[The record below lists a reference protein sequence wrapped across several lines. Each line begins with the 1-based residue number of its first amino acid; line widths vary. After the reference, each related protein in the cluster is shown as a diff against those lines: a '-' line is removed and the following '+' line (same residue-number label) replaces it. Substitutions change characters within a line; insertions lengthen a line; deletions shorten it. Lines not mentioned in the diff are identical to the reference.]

1 MTSASPKLVLC
12 RAFGLTADPSRDEGN
27 GPYSLDGC
35 GWRGGCCRALNH
47 YRYASHFSAPQFKQL
62 SPRVSTCIWWFS
74 CLITVTMAGANLM
87 VNCWG
92 PVLGAKVVSYRT
104 ALILGVICQSAG
116 ALAFGAEK
124 YTVFGDLLQ
133 QWTKLEP
140 YPRLTAYSL
149 MWIVAVPVVWQVLA
163 VWQAVPVPAY
173 LGTGWSDCII
183 LVHAGCSYL
192 HPNLHCA
199 GKHMPVLALLLL
211 HS

>member
-1 MTSASPKLVLC
+1 
-12 RAFGLTADPSRDEGN
+12 
-27 GPYSLDGC
+27 
-35 GWRGGCCRALNH
+35 
-47 YRYASHFSAPQFKQL
+47 
-62 SPRVSTCIWWFS
+62 
-74 CLITVTMAGANLM
+74 M

-116 ALAFGAEK
+116 ALAFGSEK

-199 GKHMPVLALLLL
+199 AKHMPVLALLLL

>member
-1 MTSASPKLVLC
+1 
-12 RAFGLTADPSRDEGN
+12 
-27 GPYSLDGC
+27 
-35 GWRGGCCRALNH
+35 
-47 YRYASHFSAPQFKQL
+47 
-62 SPRVSTCIWWFS
+62 
-74 CLITVTMAGANLM
+74 MAGANLM

-140 YPRLTAYSL
+140 YPRLTAYAL

-173 LGTGWSDCII
+173 LGTGQSDD
-183 LVHAGCSYL
+183 
-192 HPNLHCA
+192 
-199 GKHMPVLALLLL
+199 VLF
-211 HS
+211 